1 MWQAVLLPMTGTL
14 VNGNVKP
21 CIIHLRNPKINANVM
36 LEGAH
41 LVESAGPH
49 LSPWL
54 RTGVEGWVK

>member
-1 MWQAVLLPMTGTL
+1 MTGTL

-41 LVESAGPH
+41 LVESAGSAPVAVAPPH
-49 LSPWL
+49 
-54 RTGVEGWVK
+54 RRARKGG